1 MVEVFKTNVNEPFHA
16 ELLIRFIHKSFSEYN
31 TSFDLEDCDKILRVE
46 SQCTIESNRLIN
58 LIQGFG
64 FEIEIL
70 SGEIPS
76 EFSSNIGL
84 RKTA

>member
-16 ELLIRFIHKSFSEYN
+16 EILLRLIHISFNEYSA
-31 TSFDLEDCDKILRVE
+31 SFDLEDRDKVLRVE
-46 SQCTIESNRLIN
+46 SKIIVKTEDLVNMLLN
-58 LIQGFG
+58 LG

-70 SGEIPS
+70 SNDVPS
-76 EFSSNIGL
+76 DYTSNIDL

>member
-1 MVEVFKTNVNEPFHA
+1 MVEVFKTNVSEPFHA
-16 ELLIRFIHKSFSEYN
+16 EILIRLIHKSFNEYN
-31 TSFDLEDCDKILRVE
+31 ASFDLEDCDNILRVE
-46 SQCTIESNRLIN
+46 SLNTIESNVLIN

-70 SGEIPS
+70 TDDIPS
-76 EFSSNIGL
+76 EFVSNIGL